1 MNIIRKP
8 FCFFLFFFFLS
19 LTKLIVYK
27 TLMNGSQWSFFFSTI
42 SQRCFVR
49 WSFSQRSLKSC
60 FILVPV
66 TARFFFDINRRVLN
80 YFTAIFLSFFQHK
93 RQYLVH
99 QSLRLPAKNVIRVWR
114 NTEITEITEI
124 TSVNL
129 KKAGM
134 TSRHIVIEKQYTLFW
149 ISFAVVFGLSSR
161 FWFFKFWL
169 IKSLL

>member
-1 MNIIRKP
+1 MRDLLL
-8 FCFFLFFFFLS
+8 FLVFFFFQFNEADCF
-19 LTKLIVYK
+19 YK
-27 TLMNGSQWSFFFSTI
+27 TLINGSQWSFFFSTI
-42 SQRCFVR
+42 SQRCFV
-49 WSFSQRSLKSC
+49 WCSFSQRSLKSC
-60 FILVPV
+60 FILIAV

-149 ISFAVVFGLSSR
+149 ISFAAVFRLSSR
-161 FWFFKFWL
+161 SWFFIFWL
-169 IKSLL
+169 IRSLF

>member
-1 MNIIRKP
+1 MRDLLL
-8 FCFFLFFFFLS
+8 FLVLFFFS

-27 TLMNGSQWSFFFSTI
+27 TLMNGSQWSFFSSTI

-49 WSFSQRSLKSC
+49 WSFLQRSLKSC
-60 FILVPV
+60 FILIAV
-66 TARFFFDINRRVLN
+66 TARFFFDINGRVLN

-93 RQYLVH
+93 RQYLAH

-114 NTEITEITEI
+114 NTEI

-134 TSRHIVIEKQYTLFW
+134 TSRHIVIEKQNTLFW
-149 ISFAVVFGLSSR
+149 ISFALFAVVFGLSSR
-161 FWFFKFWL
+161 FWFFIFLL

>member
-1 MNIIRKP
+1 MDERP
-8 FCFFLFFFFLS
+8 FAFSCSFFFQFNEADCLQNVNEWLS
-19 LTKLIVYK
+19 VVI
-27 TLMNGSQWSFFFSTI
+27 FFFSTN

-60 FILVPV
+60 FILIAV

-161 FWFFKFWL
+161 FWFFIFWL

>member
-1 MNIIRKP
+1 MA
-8 FCFFLFFFFLS
+8 LS
-19 LTKLIVYK
+19 
-27 TLMNGSQWSFFFSTI
+27 GHFFFSTI
-42 SQRCFVR
+42 PQRCFVR

-60 FILVPV
+60 FILIAV

-161 FWFFKFWL
+161 FWFFIFWL

>member
-1 MNIIRKP
+1 ML
-8 FCFFLFFFFLS
+8 FLVLFFFS

-42 SQRCFVR
+42 FQRCLVR

-60 FILVPV
+60 FILIAV

-114 NTEITEITEI
+114 NTEIT
-124 TSVNL
+124 SVNL

-161 FWFFKFWL
+161 FWFFIFWL